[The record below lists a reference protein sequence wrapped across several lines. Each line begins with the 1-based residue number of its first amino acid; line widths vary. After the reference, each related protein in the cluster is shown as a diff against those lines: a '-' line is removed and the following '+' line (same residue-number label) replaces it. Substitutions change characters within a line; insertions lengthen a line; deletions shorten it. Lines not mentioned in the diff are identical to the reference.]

1 MKIKRRAQ
9 VAVPIL
15 FAAGSCLLPL
25 RAVRAET
32 LSFTNAPASNAVAEM
47 SRRLGVSIVFRG
59 VAASTQPVTFSVDD
73 VETSGG
79 RLAAVSELA
88 NALHL
93 DFQKVYVVS
102 KIDPG
107 TTVPEIKIDSDAPII
122 FPSTK
127 MSAREAIQ
135 TVAAVDGA
143 MAQIGGAVEGDVV
156 LPSRQMRAAEAA
168 ATIAKQTGTVW
179 RAYYGLFL
187 PGQAPSRLGG
197 QVLDRTAGGQPITVL
212 PLLTYRST
220 ISRPAPINAA
230 LPPSGSSFPDG
241 PDVTSIA
248 NTNGFDGSGYGSSP
262 FDYGGF
268 GGGYS
273 PYGYGMGNGGFAY
286 PGSVYTPG
294 SGIAPALPGY
304 NAPGY
309 GYPGY
314 GYPGGILPIQG
325 TPTQTNPVSGPTPVT
340 GTGILPVTGQP

>member
-1 MKIKRRAQ
+1 MTTKRR
-9 VAVPIL
+9 VRDTAVVL
-15 FAAGSCLLPL
+15 LAAGSCLLSL

-59 VAASTQPVTFSVDD
+59 VAASAQPVTFSVDD
-73 VETSGG
+73 VETAGG

-107 TTVPEIKIDSDAPII
+107 TTVPEVKIDSDAPIV

-143 MAQIGGAVEGDVV
+143 MAQIGGAIKGDVI
-156 LPSRQMRAAEAA
+156 LPRRQMRAAEAA

-179 RAYYGLFL
+179 KAYYGLFL
-187 PGQAPSRLGG
+187 PGQGPARLGG
-197 QVLDRTAGGQPITVL
+197 QVLDRTADGQPITVL
-212 PLLTYRST
+212 PLLTFRNT
-220 ISRPAPINAA
+220 ISRPAPLNGA
-230 LPPSGSSFPDG
+230 LPPSPSSFPDG

-248 NTNGFDGSGYGSSP
+248 NTGAFSGQGYGSP
-262 FDYGGF
+262 FDYGGMY
-268 GGGYS
+268 GGYGGYS
-273 PYGYGMGNGGFAY
+273 PYGYGNGGFVY
-286 PGSVYTPG
+286 PGAVYTPG
-294 SGIAPALPGY
+294 SGVTQAIPGY
-304 NAPGY
+304 NS
-309 GYPGY
+309 
-314 GYPGGILPIQG
+314 PGGILPVQG
-325 TPTQTNPVSGPTPVT
+325 TPLPANPGNGSTTTT
-340 GTGILPVTGQP
+340 GTGTLPVTGVP